1 MQAVAHAS
9 RNDPPEYLLPPDR
22 SLGTHCVIDDDG
34 EVGRRL
40 TEKMAMASH
49 QARANKDYSPMWE
62 GVINLPEP
70 SQNVTVKDQI
80 SIVKRWCSE
89 YEKITGHTVLR
100 ADVHLDEGFIDGAGK
115 TCFNAHSHVMAD
127 RTDAKGRVIKLS
139 PAQLRAVQTM
149 TAEVTNLERGKDA
162 RQTRRKHVGHQ
173 NFKFIA
179 EKNRLDQ
186 DLDFAA
192 QIDKLKADYATDR
205 AALKASGEATQAQYK
220 ALKAAHELA
229 LKDLEAT
236 KKEAVKVPVLEAKT
250 VDLTAQIEALK
261 AQYTA
266 DRAALKA
273 SGEAKQKDYVI
284 LKSEHEAAI
293 EKLKFL
299 TKKVETMEQEKIT
312 QANQVLADQAKKR
325 LSHPRASA
333 ADLNEIEA
341 ALDSK
346 ANQKLA
352 AELAATKKRLEDEQG
367 YHTSTIKKAI
377 VVQNQRNEVVK
388 ELEATKAR
396 FAQMATEYE
405 LHKAAGKN
413 PSDFMPP
420 VPPKKLILCTVEG
433 EEVQTPPAS
442 WIRGYAPGPV
452 QPGGFCAYRT
462 TSGLTAFTDKSDGI
476 LFHLTDPATIGAGLQ
491 LAAQKWPNGYT
502 LTGGV
507 EFKHQ
512 ALVLAVA
519 MGHKV
524 NNPDLQDVYAALK
537 QAVEAAKPIAAPTPL
552 PTIDEPRLG
561 QQEAADDGYDGYDNE
576 DSGPSGP

>member
-1 MQAVAHAS
+1 MRGSSVNFQKLTSAMQAVAHAS
-9 RNDPPEYLLPPDR
+9 RTDPPEYLLPPDR
-22 SLGTHCVIDDDG
+22 SLGTHVVIDDDG
-34 EVGRRL
+34 EVGLRL

-49 QARANKDYSPMWE
+49 QARANKDYSPLWE

-70 SQNVTVKDQI
+70 SDSVTVKDQI
-80 SIVKRWCSE
+80 SIVKKWCSE
-89 YEKITGHTVLR
+89 YEKITGHAVLR

-115 TCFNAHSHVMAD
+115 TCFNAHSHVMCD

-139 PAQLRAVQTM
+139 PQQLRDVQTM

-179 EKNRLDQ
+179 EKNRANQ

-192 QIDKLKADYATDR
+192 QIDKLKAEYAADR

-220 ALKAAHELA
+220 SLKLAHEAA
-229 LKDLEAT
+229 LSELEAS
-236 KKEAVKVPVLEAKT
+236 KKEAVKVPELEAKT
-250 VDLTAQIEALK
+250 VDLTAQLEALK
-261 AQYTA
+261 AQYA
-266 DRAALKA
+266 SDRAALKA

-325 LSHPRASA
+325 VSHPRASA

-352 AELAATKKRLEDEQG
+352 AELAATKKRLKDEMG
-367 YHTSTIKKAI
+367 YHTSTLKKAI

-396 FAQMATEYE
+396 FAAMAAEYE
-405 LHKAAGKN
+405 AHKKAGQN
-413 PSDFMPP
+413 PSHF
-420 VPPKKLILCTVEG
+420 VPGQKALIYGTAEG
-433 EEVQTPPAS
+433 EEVQNPPVPWLKDHTPHA
-442 WIRGYAPGPV
+442 GT
-452 QPGGFCAYRT
+452 GGWCEYKNA
-462 TSGLTAFTDKSDGI
+462 GGKVAFTDTVSAVKFQIWDE
-476 LFHLTDPATIGAGLQ
+476 DAVRDGLQ
-491 LAAQKWPNGYT
+491 LANDKWPGGYT
-502 LTGGV
+502 LTGSR
-507 EFKHQ
+507 EFKKM
-512 ALVLAVA
+512 AFEMAEE
-519 MGHKV
+519 MGHTV
-524 NNPDLQDVYAALK
+524 F
-537 QAVEAAKPIAAPTPL
+537 KPASTEEDYSP
-552 PTIDEPRLG
+552 PR
-561 QQEAADDGYDGYDNE
+561 
-576 DSGPSGP
+576 P